1 MELDIFNIKTEEDF
15 TQACLETF
23 RYQYQNIEV
32 YRKFTDYLNIKPDEV
47 TQVKDIPFLPIEMF
61 KNHTVIDQNKEPQFY
76 FQSSG
81 TTQMNLSK
89 HWICDAGLYEESLY
103 KSFEQFIGKPEDF
116 VFLGLLP
123 NYLERQNSSLVYMV
137 DYLMKVSNQP
147 ENGYFYIIMKIF

>member
-1 MELDIFNIKTEEDF
+1 
-15 TQACLETF
+15 
-23 RYQYQNIEV
+23 
-32 YRKFTDYLNIKPDEV
+32 
-47 TQVKDIPFLPIEMF
+47 
-61 KNHTVIDQNKEPQFY
+61 
-76 FQSSG
+76 
-81 TTQMNLSK
+81 MNLSK

-147 ENGYFYIIMKIF
+147 ENGYFLYNHEDLFKQIQHLEKEQKKYIVFGVSFALLDF